1 MSEQSSKIGHVI
13 SVAGSKVSAL
23 LVYANTAN
31 PTSSAAEAA
40 SIAATNGVA
49 RSAVQVGAIARIQTG
64 HSTVFG
70 MISSLRTENPSF
82 PPVADEKHFFE
93 LELLGEA
100 MLDVGTGTESTFQRG
115 VSVYPG
121 LGSEIYTAT
130 RNDLERV
137 YARPAAS
144 NVRVGSIHQDRSL
157 PAFVTTDHL
166 VGKHFAVLGTSG
178 SGKSCTVALLLRA
191 ILEQNTCGHIVLL
204 DPHNEYRQAFGERA
218 EIVSPQNMEMPYWLL
233 NFEETVELLIGRE
246 GMSAETEVGI
256 LKGGILEAKR
266 RYVGEGRDT
275 SYITVD
281 TPVPYRMAT
290 LLQFLD
296 RQMGRLDKPDT
307 AAPYLRIKDR
317 IETLT
322 ADSRYSFMF
331 SGMFISDNMSKI
343 LSRILR
349 IPVAG
354 KPITIVDLSGVPSE
368 IVEVLVSMLSRM
380 IFDFNLWSER
390 SKAVPVLLVCEEAH
404 RYVPKG
410 EAAFPSARKA
420 LARIAKEGRKYGV
433 ALCLITQRPSEISPE
448 VLSQCN
454 TLFALRMS
462 NFPDQEFVAKTL
474 PDSAGGLINALPALR
489 TQEAIVV
496 GEGVNVPVR
505 LTMDNLAEEFRP
517 RSGSAKFAAAWKQ
530 ETTPQGFVEATVER
544 WRRQQRE

>member
-1 MSEQSSKIGHVI
+1 MNERSTKIGHVV
-13 SVAGSKVSAL
+13 SVAGSRVSAL
-23 LVYANTAN
+23 LVYADAGA
-31 PTSSAAEAA
+31 PDERSTSSMLGGDG
-40 SIAATNGVA
+40 SGTT
-49 RSAVQVGAIARIQTG
+49 RSAVQVGAIARIHTG

-82 PPVADEKHFFE
+82 PPGADEKNFFE
-93 LELLGEA
+93 MDLLGEA
-100 MLDVGTGTESTFQRG
+100 MMDVSSGAEGTFQRG

-121 LGSEIYTAT
+121 LGAEIFTAT
-130 RNDLERV
+130 RDDLERV

-144 NVRVGSIHQDRSL
+144 NVRLGAIHQDKTL

-178 SGKSCTVALLLRA
+178 AGKSCTVALLLRA
-191 ILEQNTCGHIVLL
+191 ILDQNTSGHIVLL
-204 DPHNEYRQAFGERA
+204 DPHNEYSQAFDTRA

-233 NFEETVELLIGRE
+233 NFEETVELLIGRG
-246 GMSAETEVGI
+246 GMSEETEVGI
-256 LKGGILEAKR
+256 LKGGILDAKR
-266 RYVGEGRDT
+266 RYFGEGRDT

-290 LLQFLD
+290 LLQYLD
-296 RQMGRLDKPDT
+296 KQMGRLDKPDT
-307 AAPYLRIKDR
+307 AAPYMRIKDR

-322 ADSRYSFMF
+322 ADSRYGFMF
-331 SGMFISDNMSKI
+331 SGMFIADNMSKI

-368 IVEVLVSMLSRM
+368 IVEVLVSMVSRM
-380 IFDFNLWSER
+380 IFDFALWSER

-404 RYVPKG
+404 RYVPKT
-410 EAAFPSARKA
+410 ESAFSSARQA

-433 ALCLITQRPSEISPE
+433 ALCLITQRPSEIDPV

-474 PDSAGGLINALPALR
+474 PDSAGGLINSLPALR

-505 LTMDNLAEEFRP
+505 LTMDDLPEEFRP
-517 RSGSAKFAAAWKQ
+517 RSGSAKFAAAWRA

-544 WRRQQRE
+544 WRRQQRD

>member
-1 MSEQSSKIGHVI
+1 VSEQSTKIGHVI

-23 LVYANTAN
+23 LVYATPNAVTA
-31 PTSSAAEAA
+31 AAEAA
-40 SIAATNGVA
+40 STASNNGVA

-93 LELLGEA
+93 MELLGEA
-100 MLDVGTGTESTFQRG
+100 MLDVGTGSEGTFQRG

-130 RNDLERV
+130 RADLERV

-144 NVRVGSIHQDRSL
+144 NVRVGAIHQDRSL

-191 ILEQNTCGHIVLL
+191 ILDQNTCGHIVLL

-218 EIVSPQNMEMPYWLL
+218 EVVSPQNMEMPYWLL
-233 NFEETVELLIGRE
+233 NFEETVELLIGKD
-246 GMSAETEVGI
+246 GMSQETEVGI
-256 LKGGILEAKR
+256 LKGAILEAKR

-290 LLQFLD
+290 LLQYLD
-296 RQMGRLDKPDT
+296 RQMGRLDKPDS
-307 AAPYLRIKDR
+307 AAPYLRMKDR
-317 IETLT
+317 IETLN

-331 SGMFISDNMSKI
+331 SGMFISDNMAKI

-380 IFDFNLWSER
+380 IFDFALWSER
-390 SKAVPVLLVCEEAH
+390 SKSVPVLLVCEEAH

-420 LARIAKEGRKYGV
+420 LARVAKEGRKYGV

-462 NFPDQEFVAKTL
+462 NFPDQEFIAKTL

-530 ETTPQGFVEATVER
+530 ETTAQGFVEATIER

>member
-1 MSEQSSKIGHVI
+1 MSEQSTKIGHVI

-23 LVYANTAN
+23 LVYATPNAVTA
-31 PTSSAAEAA
+31 AAEAA
-40 SIAATNGVA
+40 STASNNGVA

-93 LELLGEA
+93 MELLGEA
-100 MLDVGTGTESTFQRG
+100 MLDVGTGSEGTFQRG

-130 RNDLERV
+130 RADLERV

-144 NVRVGSIHQDRSL
+144 NVRVGAIHQDRSL

-191 ILEQNTCGHIVLL
+191 ILDQNTCGHIVLL

-218 EIVSPQNMEMPYWLL
+218 EVVSPQNMEMPYWLL
-233 NFEETVELLIGRE
+233 NFEETVELLIGKD
-246 GMSAETEVGI
+246 GMSQETEVGI
-256 LKGGILEAKR
+256 LKGAILEAKR

-290 LLQFLD
+290 LLQYLD
-296 RQMGRLDKPDT
+296 RQMGRLDKPDS
-307 AAPYLRIKDR
+307 AAPYLRMKDR
-317 IETLT
+317 IETLN

-331 SGMFISDNMSKI
+331 SGMFISDNMAKI

-380 IFDFNLWSER
+380 IFDFALWSER
-390 SKAVPVLLVCEEAH
+390 SKSVPVLLVCEEAH

-420 LARIAKEGRKYGV
+420 LARVAKEGRKYGV

-462 NFPDQEFVAKTL
+462 NFPDQEFIAKTL
-474 PDSAGGLINALPALR
+474 PDSAGGLINALPVLR
-489 TQEAIVV
+489 TQ
-496 GEGVNVPVR
+496 
-505 LTMDNLAEEFRP
+505 
-517 RSGSAKFAAAWKQ
+517 
-530 ETTPQGFVEATVER
+530 
-544 WRRQQRE
+544 

>member
-1 MSEQSSKIGHVI
+1 VSELSTRIGHVI
-13 SVAGSKVSAL
+13 SVAGSRVSAL
-23 LVYANTAN
+23 LVYG
-31 PTSSAAEAA
+31 
-40 SIAATNGVA
+40 TNGDGTEPGAGTGVA
-49 RSAVQVGAIARIQTG
+49 RSAVQVGSLARIQTG

-82 PPVADEKHFFE
+82 PPVENEKHFFE

-100 MLDVGTGTESTFQRG
+100 MLDVSTGSESTFQRG

-130 RNDLERV
+130 RADLERV

-144 NVRVGSIHQDRSL
+144 NVRVGAIHQDRTL

-191 ILEQNTCGHIVLL
+191 ILDQNSCGHIVLL
-204 DPHNEYRQAFGERA
+204 DPHNEYRAAFGERA
-218 EIVSPQNMEMPYWLL
+218 EIVSPQSMELPYWLL
-233 NFEETVELLIGRE
+233 NFEETVELLIGHD
-246 GMSAETEVGI
+246 GMNQETEVGI

-290 LLQFLD
+290 LLQYLD

-307 AAPYLRIKDR
+307 SAPYMRIKDR
-317 IETLT
+317 IETLST
-322 ADSRYSFMF
+322 DSRYSFMF
-331 SGMFISDNMSKI
+331 SGMFIADNMSKI

-349 IPVAG
+349 IPVNG
-354 KPITIVDLSGVPSE
+354 KPITICDLSGVPSE
-368 IVEVLVSMLSRM
+368 IVEVLVSMISRM
-380 IFDFNLWSER
+380 IFDFALWSER
-390 SKAVPVLLVCEEAH
+390 SKSVPVLLVCEEAH
-404 RYVPKG
+404 RYVPKFDT
-410 EAAFPSARKA
+410 AFPAVRKA

-462 NFPDQEFVAKTL
+462 NQPDQEFVAKTL

-517 RSGSAKFAAAWKQ
+517 RSGSAKFAAAWRQ
-530 ETTPQGFVEATVER
+530 ETTPSGFVEATVER
-544 WRRQQRE
+544 WRRQQRET

>member
-1 MSEQSSKIGHVI
+1 MSEQTTRIGHVI

-23 LVYANTAN
+23 LIHADTHGDTPVVPGNGN
-31 PTSSAAEAA
+31 NGGTSGTRA
-40 SIAATNGVA
+40 
-49 RSAVQVGAIARIQTG
+49 AVQVGAIARINTG
-64 HSTVFG
+64 QSTVFG

-93 LELLGEA
+93 MELLGEA
-100 MLDVGTGTESTFQRG
+100 MLDVSTGKEGTFQRG

-121 LGSEIYTAT
+121 LGAEIFTAT
-130 RNDLERV
+130 RSDLERV

-144 NVRVGSIHQDRSL
+144 NVRVGSIHQDRTL

-178 SGKSCTVALLLRA
+178 AGKSCTVALLLRA
-191 ILEQNTCGHIVLL
+191 ILDQNSNGHIVLL
-204 DPHNEYRQAFGERA
+204 DPHNEYRQSFGDRA
-218 EIVSPQNMEMPYWLL
+218 EYVSPQNMELPYWLL
-233 NFEETVELLIGRE
+233 NFEETVELLIGHD
-246 GMSAETEVGI
+246 GMSQETEVGI
-256 LKGGILEAKR
+256 LKGGILDAKR
-266 RYVGEGRDT
+266 RYVGENRDT

-281 TPVPYRMAT
+281 TPVPYRMST
-290 LLQFLD
+290 LVQFLEK
-296 RQMGRLDKPDT
+296 QMGRLDKPET
-307 AAPYLRIKDR
+307 SAPYMRIKDR
-317 IETLT
+317 VETLM

-331 SGMFISDNMSKI
+331 SGMFIADNMAKI
-343 LSRILR
+343 LSRVLR
-349 IPVAG
+349 IPVNG
-354 KPITIVDLSGVPSE
+354 KPITILDLSGVPSE
-368 IVEVLVSMLSRM
+368 IVEVLVSMISRM
-380 IFDFNLWSER
+380 IFDFALWSER
-390 SKAVPVLLVCEEAH
+390 GKSVPVLLVCEEAH

-474 PDSAGGLINALPALR
+474 PDSAGGLVNALPALR

-517 RSGSAKFAAAWKQ
+517 RSGSAKFAAAWRQ
-530 ETTPQGFVEATVER
+530 DSAPAGFVEATVER
-544 WRRQQRE
+544 WRRQQRD

>member
-1 MSEQSSKIGHVI
+1 MGEHSTKIGHVV
-13 SVAGSKVSAL
+13 SVAGSRVSAL
-23 LVYANTAN
+23 LVYAN
-31 PTSSAAEAA
+31 PGGAEEAV
-40 SIAATNGVA
+40 ATPISNGVA

-82 PPVADEKHFFE
+82 PPEAHEKHFFE
-93 LELLGEA
+93 MELLGES
-100 MLDVGTGTESTFQRG
+100 MLDVATGSEGTFQRG

-130 RNDLERV
+130 RADLERV

-144 NVRVGSIHQDRSL
+144 NVRIGAIHQDRSL

-166 VGKHFAVLGTSG
+166 VGKHFAILGTSG
-178 SGKSCTVALLLRA
+178 SGKSCTTALLLRA
-191 ILEQNTCGHIVLL
+191 ILDQNTSGHVVLL
-204 DPHNEYRQAFGERA
+204 DPHNEYRAAFGERA
-218 EIVSPQNMEMPYWLL
+218 EIVSPQTMEMPYWLL
-233 NFEETVELLIGRE
+233 DFEETVELLVGRG
-246 GMSAETEVGI
+246 GMSQETEVGI

-290 LLQFLD
+290 LLQYLD
-296 RQMGRLDKPDT
+296 RQMGRLDKPET
-307 AAPYLRIKDR
+307 SAPYMRIKDR

-322 ADSRYSFMF
+322 ADTRYSFMF

-343 LSRILR
+343 LSRLMR

-368 IVEVLVSMLSRM
+368 IVEVLVSMVSRM
-380 IFDFNLWSER
+380 IFDFTLWSER
-390 SKAVPVLLVCEEAH
+390 SKSVPVLLVCEEAH

-462 NFPDQEFVAKTL
+462 NFPDQEFVSKTL

-517 RSGSAKFAAAWKQ
+517 RSGSAKFAAAWRQ
-530 ETTPQGFVEATVER
+530 ESTPQGFVEATVER
-544 WRRQQRE
+544 WRRQQRD

>member
-1 MSEQSSKIGHVI
+1 MSEQSTKIGHVI

-23 LVYANTAN
+23 LVYATPNAVTA
-31 PTSSAAEAA
+31 AAEAA
-40 SIAATNGVA
+40 STASNNGVA

-93 LELLGEA
+93 MELLGEA
-100 MLDVGTGTESTFQRG
+100 MLDVGTGSEGTFQRG

-130 RNDLERV
+130 RADLERV

-144 NVRVGSIHQDRSL
+144 NVRVGAIHQDRSL

-191 ILEQNTCGHIVLL
+191 ILDQNTCGHIVLL

-218 EIVSPQNMEMPYWLL
+218 EVVSPQNMEMPYWLL
-233 NFEETVELLIGRE
+233 NFEETVELLIGKD
-246 GMSAETEVGI
+246 GMSQETEVGI
-256 LKGGILEAKR
+256 LKGAILEAKR

-290 LLQFLD
+290 LLQYLD
-296 RQMGRLDKPDT
+296 RQMGRLDKPDS
-307 AAPYLRIKDR
+307 AAPYLRMKDR
-317 IETLT
+317 IETLN

-331 SGMFISDNMSKI
+331 SGMFISDNMAKI

-380 IFDFNLWSER
+380 IFDFALWSER
-390 SKAVPVLLVCEEAH
+390 SKSVPVLLVCEEAH

-420 LARIAKEGRKYGV
+420 LARVAKEGRKYGV

-462 NFPDQEFVAKTL
+462 NFPDQEFIAKTL

-530 ETTPQGFVEATVER
+530 ETTAQGFVEATIER

>member
-1 MSEQSSKIGHVI
+1 MSETSTRIGHVI

-23 LVYANTAN
+23 LVQADPAGGIPSPSNN
-31 PTSSAAEAA
+31 GS
-40 SIAATNGVA
+40 GVA

-82 PPVADEKHFFE
+82 PPLESEKHFFE
-93 LELLGEA
+93 MELLGEA
-100 MLDVGTGTESTFQRG
+100 MLDVASGSEGSFQRG

-121 LGSEIYTAT
+121 LGSEIFTAT
-130 RNDLERV
+130 RSDLERV

-178 SGKSCTVALLLRA
+178 AGKSCTVALLLRA
-191 ILEQNTCGHIVLL
+191 ILDQNTNGHIVLL

-218 EIVSPQNMEMPYWLL
+218 EVVNPQNMEMPYWLL
-233 NFEETVELLIGRE
+233 NFEETVELLIGRD
-246 GMSAETEVGI
+246 GMNQEVEVGI

-266 RYVGEGRDT
+266 RFVGEGRDT

-281 TPVPYRMAT
+281 TPVPFRMAT

-307 AAPYLRIKDR
+307 AAPYMRIKER

-322 ADSRYSFMF
+322 ADTRYSFMF
-331 SGMFISDNMSKI
+331 SGMFIADNMAKI
-343 LSRILR
+343 ISRILR

-368 IVEVLVSMLSRM
+368 IVEVLVSMVSRM
-380 IFDFNLWSER
+380 VFDFSLWSER
-390 SKAVPVLLVCEEAH
+390 GKSVPVLLVCEEAH

-410 EAAFPSARKA
+410 DSAFLAARKA
-420 LARIAKEGRKYGV
+420 LARVAKEGRKYGV

-462 NFPDQEFVAKTL
+462 NQPDQEFVAKTL

-517 RSGSAKFAAAWKQ
+517 RSGSAKFAAAWRQ
-530 ETTPQGFVEATVER
+530 DTSQQGFVEATVER

>member
-1 MSEQSSKIGHVI
+1 VSEQTTRIGHVI

-23 LVYANTAN
+23 LIHADTHGDAPVVPGNGN
-31 PTSSAAEAA
+31 NGGTSGTRA
-40 SIAATNGVA
+40 
-49 RSAVQVGAIARIQTG
+49 AVQVGAIARINTG
-64 HSTVFG
+64 QSTVFG

-93 LELLGEA
+93 MELLGEA
-100 MLDVGTGTESTFQRG
+100 MLDVSTGTEGTFQRG

-121 LGSEIYTAT
+121 LGAEISTAT
-130 RNDLERV
+130 RGDLERV

-144 NVRVGSIHQDRSL
+144 NVRVGSIHQDRTL

-178 SGKSCTVALLLRA
+178 AGKSCTVALLLRA
-191 ILEQNTCGHIVLL
+191 ILDQNANGHIVLL
-204 DPHNEYRQAFGERA
+204 DPHNEYRQSFGERA
-218 EIVSPQNMEMPYWLL
+218 EYVSPQNMELPYWLL
-233 NFEETVELLIGRE
+233 NFEETVELLIGHD
-246 GMSAETEVGI
+246 GMSQETEVGI
-256 LKGGILEAKR
+256 LKGAILDAKR
-266 RYVGEGRDT
+266 RYVGENRDT

-281 TPVPYRMAT
+281 TPVPYRMST
-290 LLQFLD
+290 LVQFLEK
-296 RQMGRLDKPDT
+296 QMGRLDKPET
-307 AAPYLRIKDR
+307 SAPYMRIKDR
-317 IETLT
+317 VETLM

-331 SGMFISDNMSKI
+331 SGMFIADNMSKI
-343 LSRILR
+343 LSRVLR
-349 IPVAG
+349 IPVNG
-354 KPITIVDLSGVPSE
+354 KPITILDLSGVPSE
-368 IVEVLVSMLSRM
+368 IVEVLVSMISRM
-380 IFDFNLWSER
+380 IFDFALWSER
-390 SKAVPVLLVCEEAH
+390 GKAVPVLLVCEEAH

-474 PDSAGGLINALPALR
+474 PDSAGGLVNALPALR

-517 RSGSAKFAAAWKQ
+517 RSGSAKFAAAWRQ
-530 ETTPQGFVEATVER
+530 DSSPAGFVEATVER
-544 WRRQQRE
+544 WRRQQRD

>member
-1 MSEQSSKIGHVI
+1 VSDQSTRIGHVI
-13 SVAGSKVSAL
+13 SVAGSRISAL
-23 LVYANTAN
+23 LIHAEPSPDAPASSGPSANG
-31 PTSSAAEAA
+31 TSG
-40 SIAATNGVA
+40 T

-64 HSTVFG
+64 QSTVFG

-93 LELLGEA
+93 MELLGEA
-100 MLDVGTGTESTFQRG
+100 MLDVATGKEGTFQRG

-121 LGSEIYTAT
+121 LGAEIFTAT
-130 RNDLERV
+130 RGDLERV

-144 NVRVGSIHQDRSL
+144 NVRVGSIHQDRTL

-191 ILEQNTCGHIVLL
+191 ILDQNTHGHIVLL

-218 EIVSPQNMEMPYWLL
+218 EIVSPQNMELPYWLL
-233 NFEETVELLIGRE
+233 NFEETVELLIGRD
-246 GMSAETEVGI
+246 GMAQEVEVGI
-256 LKGGILEAKR
+256 LKGGILDAKR
-266 RYVGEGRDT
+266 RYIGDNRDS

-281 TPVPYRMAT
+281 TPVPYRMST
-290 LLQFLD
+290 LVQYLEK
-296 RQMGRLDKPDT
+296 QMGRLDKPESS
-307 AAPYLRIKDR
+307 APYMRIKDR
-317 IETLT
+317 VETLM

-331 SGMFISDNMSKI
+331 SGMFISDNMAKI

-354 KPITIVDLSGVPSE
+354 KPITCVDLSGVPSE

-380 IFDFNLWSER
+380 IFDFALWSER

-474 PDSAGGLINALPALR
+474 PDSAGGLVNALPALR

-517 RSGSAKFAAAWKQ
+517 RSGSAKFAAAWRQ
-530 ETTPQGFVEATVER
+530 ETTPAGFVEATVER
-544 WRRQQRE
+544 WRRQQRD